1 MAKNDVR
8 FYVRVDDKYVQ
19 TDLKTAHEKIE
30 KSAKSTNDAVVK
42 DTEKSNKKVTQSYKS
57 EGEEIVKNAED
68 TGSKVSSSAS
78 KVGSSL
84 LGVGK
89 GVTAGIGSALAAV
102 GAAAVGIGVS
112 AVSSAVDMDKAM
124 NQFISSTGKGA
135 EEADRYQGVL
145 EGIYANNY
153 GEDFQDIAD
162 SMALVT
168 KSMGDMD
175 DASLQSITESAF
187 ALQDVFGFD
196 ISESVRS
203 AQMMVDQFGISG
215 ESAFN
220 LIAQGAQAGLDKNG
234 DFLDSINEYS
244 VQFAQLGLD
253 ATDMFN
259 IFNAGAQ
266 SGAISIDKVGDAVK
280 ELGITV
286 KDGTATDALEA
297 LGLNAEETAAAFAR
311 GGKDA
316 FYAFLDVNEALSAL
330 EDPLQQNTLGVQLYG
345 SMWED
350 LGAEAVTALANYGDA
365 FNGMNDTMGE
375 IKKVKYDDLGS
386 MFEALTRSVEML
398 LLPLGEELI
407 PVLNDV
413 IQSIMPALQ
422 EVLPPVIEQ
431 FGEFFKLLA
440 PLVAEIL
447 PVLIELFES
456 LMPPLMDLMEA
467 VLPTIID
474 LISTLIPIVSDILEA
489 ILPVLIELINTLLPP
504 IMEIISALLPPL
516 LELLNA
522 LMPIFQTIISLLQPI
537 IDLFMSLLQ
546 PIVDLISTAIKP
558 LIEALQPLIDLISQ
572 ILTPVI
578 EALRPLFENVFGAI
592 FGAVSGVIDSI
603 TQIFGGIIDFITGV
617 FTGNWEQAWDGI
629 VNIFKGIFNGIA
641 SVVEGVVN
649 TVIGIING
657 LISGINTVTGLIGIP
672 EIPSIPEFHMTR
684 LKIGLDYVPNDFFP
698 AYLDE
703 GERVLT
709 REENMRFNALG
720 GLPGIEAAMSGYG
733 MTGGNPSFAITLTGD
748 VYMDNRR
755 VGSMVLQSIDSVVK
769 SNGG

>member
-8 FYVRVDDKYVQ
+8 FYVRVDDKYIE
-19 TDLKTAHEKIE
+19 TDLKNSHVKL
-30 KSAKSTNDAVVK
+30 KRSAKSTNDDVLK
-42 DTEKSNKKVTQSYKS
+42 DTEETNKKISKSYKD
-57 EGEEIVKNAED
+57 N
-68 TGSKVSSSAS
+68 
-78 KVGSSL
+78 GSS
-84 LGVGK
+84 VSDSFK
-89 GVTAGIGSALAAV
+89 GLAKDAADSCSAMGGSFSDLASQILSINPVVAGIGAAV
-102 GAAAVGIGVS
+102 VGICNKSVG
-112 AVSSAVDMDKAM
+112 AAVDMDQAM
-124 NQFISSTGKGA
+124 NQFIASTGKSSD
-135 EEADRYQGVL
+135 EVERYQGVL

-168 KSMGDMD
+168 KSMGDMSD
-175 DASLQSITESAF
+175 DQLQSITESAY

-365 FNGMNDTMGE
+365 FNEMTDTMGS
-375 IKKVKYDDLGS
+375 IKEVKYDDLGS
-386 MFEALTRSVEML
+386 MFEELKRNVELL
-398 LLPLGEELI
+398 LLPLGDALMPLLGDLLDACKPLVDTLGDSLAPIFEKIGEILTILAEPLGTLIEFVGELI
-407 PVLNDV
+407 
-413 IQSIMPALQ
+413 
-422 EVLPPVIEQ
+422 
-431 FGEFFKLLA
+431 G
-440 PLVAEIL
+440 
-447 PVLIELFES
+447 
-456 LMPPLMDLMEA
+456 
-467 VLPTIID
+467 
-474 LISTLIPIVSDILEA
+474 
-489 ILPVLIELINTLLPP
+489 
-504 IMEIISALLPPL
+504 PL
-516 LELLNA
+516 LELVSACLDPLLNLFTQLMEPLMA
-522 LMPIFQTIISLLQPI
+522 LLDGILEPLKE
-537 IDLFMSLLQ
+537 LFS
-546 PIVDLISTAIKP
+546 S
-558 LIEALQPLIDLISQ
+558 LIEPLMNLVFTALQPLFDVFTALIEPLMTLIDA
-572 ILTPVI
+572 ILTPLQ
-578 EALRPLFENVFGAI
+578 ELFSALAPVFETLFGAI
-592 FGAVSGVIDSI
+592 SPIISIFTELIDIVVNTLSPVITALADILGGVLGTAFDGLRGIIDSVM
-603 TQIFGGIIDFITGV
+603 QVFQGIIDFITGV

-629 VNIFKGIFNGIA
+629 VSIFKGIINIIPT
-641 SVVEGVVN
+641 VVETIIN

-657 LISGINTVTGLIGIP
+657 IISGINSLTGAIGIP
-672 EIPSIPEFHMTR
+672 AIPSIPNVSLPR

-698 AYLDE
+698 AFLDE

-709 REENMRFNALG
+709 KEQNVRFNALG
-720 GLPGIEAAMSGYG
+720 GLPGLEAAMSGYG
-733 MTGGNPSFAITLTGD
+733 ITGGCPSFAISLVGD
-748 VYMDNRR
+748 VTMDGRR
-755 VGSMVLQSIDSVVK
+755 VGSVVLQNIDSVVR